1 MGRLACR
8 IQLDS
13 QDRPRHSGFIWLTH
27 EIDIDL
33 VMELPSGL
41 DWSRHAKD

>member
-1 MGRLACR
+1 MGRLAWR
-8 IQLDS
+8 IQLNS
-13 QDRPRHSGFIWLTH
+13 QDRPRHSEFIWLTH
-27 EIDIDL
+27 ETGIDL